1 MNSQNNAGDVRRIGG
16 LYAIT
21 PDEADTVALLDR
33 TEQALAGGARLIQY
47 RNKTADVALR
57 LHQGELLLQLCRT
70 HGVPL
75 IVNDHLDLALAIDA
89 DGIHLGEHDAS
100 IAIARQRLG
109 KQKIVG
115 ASCYNDPNLGR
126 AAQAQ
131 GADYVAF
138 GAFYPTATKRNTV
151 VATLD
156 TLHQA
161 KAELTV
167 PVVCIGGISVDNVLP
182 LVQAGADAIAVSH
195 ALYRVAQVYETA
207 AAFSGHFDH

>member
-1 MNSQNNAGDVRRIGG
+1 MNSQNSTSNVRRIGG

-21 PDEADTVALLDR
+21 PDEADTEVLLDS

-47 RNKTADVALR
+47 RNKTADLALR
-57 LHQGELLLQLCRT
+57 LHQSRLLLQLCRT
-70 HGVPL
+70 HGVPF
-75 IVNDHLDLALAIDA
+75 IVNDYLDLALTIDA
-89 DGIHLGEHDAS
+89 DGIHLGAHDVS
-100 IAIARQRLG
+100 VVTARQRLG

-126 AAQAQ
+126 AAQVQ

-138 GAFYPTATKRNTV
+138 GAFYPTVTKRNTV
-151 VATLD
+151 VATLN
-156 TLHQA
+156 TLQQA

-195 ALYRVAQVYETA
+195 ALYRSAHVYKTA
-207 AAFSGHFDH
+207 VAFSRYFAH